1 LAVLSFFFGFVFLLA
16 EKRNQ
21 IVVRLMRD
29 LGKSRLLS
37 LGWSFFA
44 RPCEK

>member
-21 IVVRLMRD
+21 IFIVQQVLF
-29 LGKSRLLS
+29 STTP
-37 LGWSFFA
+37 A
-44 RPCEK
+44 E